1 MKFVKESEKCPNKT
15 AKMDVAEDN
24 NDTER
29 SIMIQALFCYF
40 LEKKAN
46 RADEEGNT

>member
-1 MKFVKESEKCPNKT
+1 
-15 AKMDVAEDN
+15 MDVTEDN

-40 LEKKAN
+40 LEKIRKQ
-46 RADEEGNT
+46 RVKILGP